1 MEELALNAYAKIN
14 LTLDVLGTRPDGFH
28 EVQMVMQSVALADKL
43 YFQLAPEL
51 SLTCTD
57 PELPVDATNLVIKS
71 ARVLQELYQVKRGA
85 TIHLEKHI
93 PMAAGLAG
101 GSSDAAATLWGLN
114 ILWDLR
120 LAPGELLRIGAQL
133 GSDIPFCLIGG
144 TALAQGRGE
153 RLTLLPQLP
162 KQWLVLVKPDFG
174 VATCEIYQ
182 KWDGAKRLA
191 QPTSP
196 QFIAALEQGAQDKL
210 WDSLDNH
217 LEDVTC
223 QLYPEV
229 RVIKEKLLQAGAKK
243 AVMSGS
249 GPTVYGIME
258 GQEAAEQAARLLRKQ
273 YSQVFVTYTL

>member
-57 PELPVDATNLVIKS
+57 PELPVDATNLVLKS

-101 GSSDAAATLWGLN
+101 GSSNAAATLWGLN

-174 VATCEIYQ
+174 VATGEIYQ
-182 KWDGAKRLA
+182 KWDEAKRLA

-196 QFIAALEQGAQDKL
+196 KFIAALEQGAQDKL

-229 RVIKEKLLQAGAKK
+229 SVIKEKLLQTGAKK

-273 YSQVFVTYTL
+273 YSQVFVTHTL